1 MFFIY
6 LNLFKVCVFVC
17 VCMYVYMCVCVCVD
31 RIRNFSL
38 LDLLPISSLFFL
50 RVSRGS
56 WLLRLIS
63 LSEVS
68 IFFSAR
74 LFETFSC
81 CLCYGHWMCVTPIP
95 KAKLIESSY
104 LSCTGVDSWWG
115 KCSPTNQ

>member
-1 MFFIY
+1 MC
-6 LNLFKVCVFVC
+6 VCVC

-38 LDLLPISSLFFL
+38 LDLFPISLVYLSLGYKVVQVTPFDLSLGGFYFFL
-50 RVSRGS
+50 SKVIRN
-56 WLLRLIS
+56 
-63 LSEVS
+63 
-68 IFFSAR
+68 
-74 LFETFSC
+74 FSC